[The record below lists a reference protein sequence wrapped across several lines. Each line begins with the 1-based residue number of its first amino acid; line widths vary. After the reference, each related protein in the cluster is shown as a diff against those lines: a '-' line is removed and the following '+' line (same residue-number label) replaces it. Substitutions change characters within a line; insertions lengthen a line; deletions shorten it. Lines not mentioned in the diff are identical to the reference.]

1 MGVWAGVEVVAEADN
16 AAAAMAGLLMLLLTL
31 LLLRIAAAVA
41 AAWDCASRLALW
53 SSMLGEREKRE
64 RTGWNGWNRRD
75 KYTECRYDLYLRS
88 NDRKLYQSRPQIPNL
103 NLIFKSNII

>member
-1 MGVWAGVEVVAEADN
+1 MVAEADN

-53 SSMLGEREKRE
+53 SSMLGERE
-64 RTGWNGWNRRD
+64 
-75 KYTECRYDLYLRS
+75 
-88 NDRKLYQSRPQIPNL
+88 RKEKEQDGTVGMEETNTL
-103 NLIFKSNII
+103 NADVTHI

>member
-1 MGVWAGVEVVAEADN
+1 MVGVRVWAGEEVVAEADN

-53 SSMLGEREKRE
+53 SSMLGEREREKRK
-64 RTGWNGWNRRD
+64 NRM
-75 KYTECRYDLYLRS
+75 EWLE
-88 NDRKLYQSRPQIPNL
+88 
-103 NLIFKSNII
+103 